1 MRLEMFLLFKFVTV
15 VGFVVAVVVVDV
27 VITDFVA
34 AVVVWEVFGVVDVV
48 AVVVAS
54 DVAVIDTLV
63 LCSHFWCCRRCNI
76 SLKLLLLRS
85 SLLSFLLLKLLP
97 TFFLN
102 NKTNNE
108 AKSDTLFYFCKTI
121 CTMICKFYCPMEFTK
136 FSNNFL
142 LSPPPQTLFSA
153 IVAKNASKTS
163 FLWRLEKILTGKMTL
178 IAFKLS
184 SFYFFN
190 AYLLIRL

>member
-1 MRLEMFLLFKFVTV
+1 MRLEMFLLIKFVSV

-97 TFFLN
+97 TFFSTTKRTMKQNPILYSISVKQFARWYVN
-102 NKTNNE
+102 FIVRWNLP
-108 AKSDTLFYFCKTI
+108 SSRTI
-121 CTMICKFYCPMEFTK
+121 FF
-136 FSNNFL
+136 FL
-142 LSPPPQTLFSA
+142 PPQ
-153 IVAKNASKTS
+153 K
-163 FLWRLEKILTGKMTL
+163 KI
-178 IAFKLS
+178 
-184 SFYFFN
+184 FFRS
-190 AYLLIRL
+190 L